1 MDKLARRLEVLPPP
15 PKELGRD
22 PMAMILRIQK
32 DARLLQDENDF
43 RRYLAMIDAAKEYID
58 RFGPA
63 KEPWVR
69 EWMVARLEVERRL
82 GWWLDLTVNHKG
94 GGDRKSDD
102 YKITLTSGR
111 GDLPEG
117 PAALVR

>member
-69 EWMVARLEVERRL
+69 EWMWPGSKWNA
-82 GWWLDLTVNHKG
+82 GWAG
-94 GGDRKSDD
+94 GW
-102 YKITLTSGR
+102 T
-111 GDLPEG
+111 
-117 PAALVR
+117 